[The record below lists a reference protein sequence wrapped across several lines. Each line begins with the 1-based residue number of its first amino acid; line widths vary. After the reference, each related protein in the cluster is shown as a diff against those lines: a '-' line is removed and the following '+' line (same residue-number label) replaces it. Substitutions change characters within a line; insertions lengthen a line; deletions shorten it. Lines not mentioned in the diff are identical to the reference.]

1 MWNRAEIKARG
12 KAAFKNNY
20 WNSVL
25 VSLIYAIFFMAS
37 GSTYRSRQGQIKEQ
51 LENNPD
57 AAKILV
63 AVLAVLGVIII
74 FGIVLKILVINPL
87 EVGCSKFF
95 LMNQTGRPQ
104 PMIIGD
110 GYSQNYKNNVLG
122 IFLKDLFIGL
132 GYIAFIIPGVILS
145 YSFRLVPY
153 ILAENPDISG
163 PDALRKSREMM
174 QGQKMNCFI
183 YDWSFILWNIL
194 VIFTCGIAGLFYVR
208 PYKMNA
214 DAVLYQAIKAETA
227 NPNAY
232 DQYVNF

>member
-1 MWNRAEIKARG
+1 MWNRADIKIRG
-12 KAAFKNNY
+12 MFAFKNNY

-25 VSLIYAIFFMAS
+25 VAFIYSIFFLAS
-37 GSTYRSRQGQIKEQ
+37 SSTYRSKQEQIKERF
-51 LENNPD
+51 ENDPE
-57 AAKILV
+57 AARLLV
-63 AVLAVLGVIII
+63 TILAVLGAVIA
-74 FGIVLKILVINPL
+74 IVIVVKILVINPL
-87 EVGCSKFF
+87 EVGCCRFF
-95 LMNQTGRPQ
+95 LLNQEGRPQ
-104 PMIIGD
+104 AGVIGY
-110 GYSQNYKNNVLG
+110 GYSQNYMNNVLG

-132 GYIAFIIPGVILS
+132 GYLAFVIPGVILS